1 MISPIC
7 RKRVDFP
14 SRTSV
19 PSQGGDF
26 LCPSVEAD
34 GASVAV
40 KDWSED
46 QDYREGWGDATRAS
60 RQQWDREF
68 CFREAGV
75 ARFNDV
81 VDDGY
86 EESGHEL

>member
-1 MISPIC
+1 
-7 RKRVDFP
+7 
-14 SRTSV
+14 
-19 PSQGGDF
+19 
-26 LCPSVEAD
+26 
-34 GASVAV
+34 VAV
-40 KDWSED
+40 DDWSEE

-60 RQQWDREF
+60 RQQRDREF

-86 EESGHEL
+86 EESGHES